1 MISIIILPPTAIVE
15 KIHAVTVKG
24 VRFRF
29 LILKANAKWF
39 AFQKILP
46 FDRSNSNQ

>member
-29 LILKANAKWF
+29 VLKGNAKWF
-39 AFQKILP
+39 AFQKILS